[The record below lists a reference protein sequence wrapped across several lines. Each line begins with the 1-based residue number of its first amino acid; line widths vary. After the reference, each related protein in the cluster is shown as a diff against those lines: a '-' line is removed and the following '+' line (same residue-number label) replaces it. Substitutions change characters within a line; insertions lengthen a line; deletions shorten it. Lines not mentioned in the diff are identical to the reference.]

1 MKKILTLRKKID
13 EIDENII
20 RFLKERTEV
29 CKQIGAIKR
38 KHRIPIKNSQR
49 ENEVY
54 RNVSKKAL
62 ESGLNPQ
69 AVEAIYQQIVDMS
82 LHSQETARVRNLGES

>member
-1 MKKILTLRKKID
+1 MKEISALRKKID

-20 RFLKERTEV
+20 RFLKARIEV

-49 ENEVY
+49 EREVY
-54 RNVSKKAL
+54 HNVSGKAS
-62 ESGLNPQ
+62 EFGLNPQ
-69 AVEAIYQQIVDMS
+69 AVEAIYTQIVDMS